1 MAKILIIEDEA
12 PLAETLAYNLREEG
26 HEVVL
31 ASDGLAGL
39 DRARGEHPD
48 LVILDLMLPKMDGL
62 EVCRLI
68 RRDSDVPIIMLTAKS
83 REVDKVVGLEL
94 GADDYVTKPFS
105 MVEMLARV
113 KAALRRARVG
123 RREETLLKAG
133 TLEMDIPRHTVKIE
147 GREIILRP
155 REFELL
161 RILLVNRGTDLSIR
175 TADHLDNAGIA
186 RSPGIFVAPHAHR
199 EVHQHRLM
207 HVSGRHGHADSQF
220 LHGPPVAQTDGG
232 VL

>member
-1 MAKILIIEDEA
+1 MARILIVEDEA
-12 PLAETLAYNLREEG
+12 ALAETLAYNLREEG

-31 ASDGLAGL
+31 ASDGLQGL
-39 DRARGEHPD
+39 DLARAQHPD

-83 REVDKVVGLEL
+83 REVDKVVGLEV

-113 KAALRRARVG
+113 KAALRRARAG
-123 RREETLLKAG
+123 DREEPLLKAG
-133 TLEMDIPRHTVKIE
+133 DLEMDIPRHTVRID
-147 GREIILRP
+147 GREIVLRP

-161 RILLVNRGTDLSIR
+161 RLLLANRGR
-175 TADHLDNAGIA
+175 VLDRPTLLERVCGERDFIDQGTIDVHVRRLREKIEDDPA
-186 RSPGIFVAPHAHR
+186 SPSRIITVRGLGYKYA
-199 EVHQHRLM
+199 E
-207 HVSGRHGHADSQF
+207 
-220 LHGPPVAQTDGG
+220 
-232 VL
+232 

>member
-1 MAKILIIEDEA
+1 MAKILIIEDET

-39 DRARGEHPD
+39 DRARAEHPD

-83 REVDKVVGLEL
+83 REVDKVVGLEV

-113 KAALRRARVG
+113 KAALRRARV
-123 RREETLLKAG
+123 RDHEEPILKAG
-133 TLEMDIPRHTVKIE
+133 SLEMDIPRHTVTIE

-161 RILLVNRGTDLSIR
+161 RILLANRGR
-175 TADHLDNAGIA
+175 VLD
-186 RSPGIFVAPHAHR
+186 RSTLLERVCGER
-199 EVHQHRLM
+199 EFIDQGTIDVHVRRLREKIEDDPANPSRI
-207 HVSGRHGHADSQF
+207 VTVRGLGYKYAE
-220 LHGPPVAQTDGG
+220 
-232 VL
+232 